1 MPAVV
6 TQWENLWE
14 LSRRLLQPPPSR
26 AYASTLGDLQDASAL
41 LLFMDQTCD
50 FREEQVLGAVIGLLY
65 TTELFSASPQA
76 KSDCACHLSASGV
89 QVFQLDCFV
98 AYGEHLLAN
107 GFQSTGGGD
116 RDNMTEGIEDAWRD
130 FCTARGVQVVR
141 SEVEDKYPVFPAE
154 DEAELFSSPFRR
166 KRSKK
171 KKKKTK
177 KRESDASSSSSSS
190 SSSGSGSSSMKPRA
204 PTWPLGFSGDSVPTF
219 FELAHRILHSKFFLS
234 LPLENLG
241 HNYQRFCKETKD
253 PDGWVKAYA
262 EMARTEP
269 VLPVDSFRS
278 PEESSYPL
286 LRSQLRKL
294 LEGLR
299 SHGRD
304 ADLGC
309 RGAAKEQQE
318 VYTSIYLQERVP
330 SCVELLQRLQCH
342 SCLCGSW
349 GGVLEVLVLTPQDY
363 DTLGA
368 PDNEMWRAVRK
379 HIRYSMFYAE
389 GKKVDPELVLPEVVR
404 KYRPFIHVDRKWARL
419 HPSLVHAEL
428 LQVPPMPPNS
438 SVVFLRFVWRSKTK
452 SLFPANAANFR
463 VQRRTLRPSLYLSPS
478 YGQGTITPTRIRWR
492 VAAGTQG
499 EQRCSAAERWTR
511 AGPI

>member
-116 RDNMTEGIEDAWRD
+116 RDNMTEGIEDAWLD

-190 SSSGSGSSSMKPRA
+190 SSGSGSSSMNPRA

-299 SHGRD
+299 SHGRGTLLRALFTSRPPLSMLPHIHAMVD
-304 ADLGC
+304 CTVHARLWLLGIDHTIYMESELSYADLGC

-428 LQVPPMPPNS
+428 LQVPPMAPNS
-438 SVVFLRFVWRSKTK
+438 SVVFLR
-452 SLFPANAANFR
+452 
-463 VQRRTLRPSLYLSPS
+463 
-478 YGQGTITPTRIRWR
+478 
-492 VAAGTQG
+492 
-499 EQRCSAAERWTR
+499 
-511 AGPI
+511 